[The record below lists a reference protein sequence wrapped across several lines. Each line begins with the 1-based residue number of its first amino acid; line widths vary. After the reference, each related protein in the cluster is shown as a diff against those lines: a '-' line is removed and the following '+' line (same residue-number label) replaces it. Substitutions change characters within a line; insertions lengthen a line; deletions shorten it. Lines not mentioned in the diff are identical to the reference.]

1 MKLNK
6 IKLENIRSYLN
17 QEINFS
23 DGYTL
28 LAGEIGSGKSTVLL
42 AIEFALFGFGG
53 NLTGA
58 SLLRNGE
65 NRGSI
70 ELDLDIDNKN
80 IIIRRNLKKSG
91 ENISQDAGFVI
102 IDGKR
107 FDGSAI
113 ELKDSILSL
122 LNYPKDFLTKTKG
135 LIYKYTVYT
144 PQEEMKSILLGS
156 EEIRLETLRK
166 VFGVDKYKRIK
177 DNSRFLI
184 QDIKVIR
191 KELAGKIADLDEKVN
206 KKKEIKNEINK
217 LNENVLVLEKDI
229 KERVNELA
237 LIENKIKE
245 NEENLTKLRDLT
257 KQKEF
262 KELELEQVN
271 NLIKKNNLQIEKLTN
286 EIKLTE
292 EDIKKNRIL
301 IDRDDIFQKEKK
313 LSKLKEDVSELNSLL
328 GGLRNKIISS
338 EDINEKIS
346 KLDMCPLCK
355 QRVTL
360 NHIKE
365 VINEENEKIKVAS
378 VKIKES
384 EKILENKKTEILS
397 LQDEIDKFKEKL
409 AKLESLSL
417 KDKLVLEKKEHKDIL
432 ERENK
437 ENKNKLNELIKI
449 INNVGKEVFNYDEKE
464 KVHKE
469 LLSERRKIDEKHRE
483 LEIKL
488 SSLNSTIKS
497 LNKQADEIEN
507 EIKLKGLD
515 KEKLLYLTRIQNWL
529 EEKFVNLMDLIE
541 RKVLF
546 RIHNDFN
553 LLFQKW
559 FGMLIDSD
567 IMNVKLDESFTP
579 VIEQNGH
586 IIDYHYLS
594 GGEKTAAALA
604 YRLALNQV
612 INDLISIIKTKDLL
626 VLDEPTDGFSST
638 QLDLM
643 KNVLDELNI
652 NQVILVSH
660 DSKIESFVD
669 RVIRIRK
676 NEHVSEVI

>member
-1 MKLNK
+1 MKINK

-17 QEINFS
+17 QELNFS

-28 LAGEIGSGKSTVLL
+28 LAGEIGSGKSTILL

-53 NLTGA
+53 NLTGG

-65 NRGSI
+65 NKGSV
-70 ELDLDIDNKN
+70 ELGLDIDNKN
-80 IIIRRNLKKSG
+80 IIIKRNLKKSG
-91 ENISQDAGFVI
+91 ENISQGAGFVI

-122 LNYPKDFLTKTKG
+122 LNYPKDFLTKSKG

-177 DNSRFLI
+177 DNSRVLI
-184 QDIKVIR
+184 QDIKANR

-206 KKKEIKNEINK
+206 KKREIKNEINK
-217 LNENVLVLEKDI
+217 INENVLALEKDI
-229 KERVNELA
+229 KDVKNEVE
-237 LIENKIKE
+237 LIENKIK
-245 NEENLTKLRDLT
+245 NSEESLSKLRELA

-262 KELELEQVN
+262 KELELEQIN
-271 NLIKKNNLQIEKLTN
+271 NLVKKNSLQIERLTN
-286 EIKLTE
+286 EINLIE
-292 EDIKKNRIL
+292 EDIKKNMVI
-301 IDRDDIFQKEKK
+301 IDKDDVFQKEKK
-313 LSKLKEDVSELNSLL
+313 LSKLKEEVSELNSLL
-328 GGLRNKIISS
+328 GGLRNKIMSS
-338 EDINEKIS
+338 EDIKDKIS
-346 KLDMCPLCK
+346 KLDICPLCK
-355 QRVTL
+355 QKVTVE
-360 NHIKE
+360 HIKD
-365 VINEENEKIKVAS
+365 VITEESDKIKVSNIKIKENEKI
-378 VKIKES
+378 
-384 EKILENKKTEILS
+384 LEDKKTEILS
-397 LQDEIDKFKEKL
+397 LQNEIDEFKEKI
-409 AKLESLSL
+409 AKLEYLTL
-417 KDKLVLEKKEHKDIL
+417 KDKLLIEKKEHKDSL
-432 ERENK
+432 EK
-437 ENKNKLNELIKI
+437 ENKQSKNKLDDLVKLV
-449 INNVGKEVFNYDEKE
+449 NNLSKEVLNYGEKE
-464 KVHKE
+464 KIHKE
-469 LLSERRKIDEKHRE
+469 LLLERKKIDEKHRK
-483 LEIKL
+483 LEIEV
-488 SSLNSTIKS
+488 SSLSSTIKS
-497 LNKQADEIEN
+497 LTKQTDEIEN

-529 EEKFVNLMDLIE
+529 DEKFVNLMDLIE
-541 RKVLF
+541 RKILF

-579 VIEQNGH
+579 MIEQNGH
-586 IIDYHYLS
+586 LIDYYCLS

-643 KNVLDELNI
+643 KNVLDELNM

-669 RVIRIRK
+669 KVIRIRK
-676 NEHVSEVI
+676 NEHVSEVL

>member
-1 MKLNK
+1 MKINK

-28 LAGEIGSGKSTVLL
+28 LAGEIGSGKSTILL
-42 AIEFALFGFGG
+42 AIEFALFGFGS
-53 NLTGA
+53 NVTGG

-65 NRGSI
+65 NKGSV
-70 ELDLDIDNKN
+70 ELDLDIDDKN
-80 IIIRRNLKKSG
+80 IIIKRNLKKHGAS
-91 ENISQDAGFVI
+91 ISQDAGFII

-113 ELKDSILSL
+113 ELKDSILNL
-122 LNYPKDFLTKTKG
+122 LNYPKDFLTKSKG

-144 PQEEMKSILLGS
+144 PQEEMKSILLGN

-177 DNSRFLI
+177 DNSRVLI
-184 QDIKVIR
+184 QDIKVNR

-206 KKKEIKNEINK
+206 KKREIKNEINK
-217 LNENVLVLEKDI
+217 INENVFSLEGNVKEI
-229 KERVNELA
+229 KKEFE
-237 LIENKIKE
+237 LIENKIK
-245 NEENLTKLRDLT
+245 NSEESLNKLKDLK
-257 KQKEF
+257 KQREF
-262 KELELEQVN
+262 KEFELEQIN
-271 NLIKKNNLQIEKLTN
+271 NLIKKNSLQIERLNN
-286 EIKLTE
+286 EIRIIE
-292 EDIKKNRIL
+292 EDIEKNKIV
-301 IDRDDIFQKEKK
+301 IDKDDVFQKEKK
-313 LSKLKEDVSELNSLL
+313 FDQLKEEVSELNSLL
-328 GGLRNKIISS
+328 GGLRNKIMSS
-338 EDINEKIS
+338 EDIKEKIS

-355 QRVTL
+355 QKVTL
-360 NHIKE
+360 AHIKE
-365 VINEENEKIKVAS
+365 VINEENEKIKIS
-378 VKIKES
+378 NMKIKEN

-397 LQDEIDKFKEKL
+397 LQKEIDKFKEKV
-409 AKLESLSL
+409 AKLESLAL
-417 KDKLVLEKKEHKDIL
+417 KEKLVIEKREHKDSL
-432 ERENK
+432 EK
-437 ENKNKLNELIKI
+437 ENKQSKNKLDDLIKL
-449 INNVGKEVFNYDEKE
+449 INNLGKEVLNYDEKE
-464 KVHKE
+464 KTHKE
-469 LLSERRKIDEKHRE
+469 FLLERKKTDEKHRK
-483 LEIKL
+483 LEIEL

-497 LNKQADEIEN
+497 LYKQMDEIEN
-507 EIKLKGLD
+507 EIKLKGVD

-541 RKVLF
+541 RKILF

-559 FGMLIDSD
+559 FSMLIDSD
-567 IMNVKLDESFTP
+567 IMNVNLDESFTP

-586 IIDYHYLS
+586 IIDYYYLS

-612 INDLISIIKTKDLL
+612 INNLISIIKTKDLL
-626 VLDEPTDGFSST
+626 VLDEPTDGFSSS

-643 KNVLDELNI
+643 KNVLDELNM